1 MTSQKSPNLVTLD
14 ESQESKKRT
23 NIEKEREEDT
33 GRQGN
38 IHCPLNAKIQ
48 IQLIEK
54 NDWNDAVD
62 ENISIFVVSIV
73 DVFDV

>member
-23 NIEKEREEDT
+23 NIEKEREEER
-33 GRQGN
+33 GRHGN